1 MNAPLINFSGVFFYK
16 NHAQGS
22 NEKGATFK
30 KYVNKYVNGINQ
42 KRLTLRKPLFLLV
55 EKMELEPMASSL

>member
-1 MNAPLINFSGVFFYK
+1 MFCYK

-42 KRLTLRKPLFLLV
+42 KRLTLREPLFLLV
-55 EKMELEPMASSL
+55 EKMGLEPMASSL